1 MFPACVIIIGS
12 RGKDNKKKTL
22 LRQLSSLL
30 NEKNNFLFDGH
41 SFNTIQKY
49 TTYTLK
55 EVY

>member
-12 RGKDNKKKTL
+12 RGNDKKTL
-22 LRQLSSLL
+22 LRQLLSLL